1 MDSISLARRHLEK
14 LRKYFTDRKT
24 QIVTN
29 TAHEDAVDGA
39 QMHKAMRALDYRSL
53 LVKPRPVKLY
63 YKLDKEKLTIQL
75 GKHLNE
81 MLFKLI

>member
-1 MDSISLARRHLEK
+1 MDQTDFFSHAENTIHEHIS
-14 LRKYFTDRKT
+14 
-24 QIVTN
+24 
-29 TAHEDAVDGA
+29 AHEDAVDGA